1 MTWPQ
6 PVEVDGVIV
15 EPVHMEVLD
24 FEARRLRVWVLWGD
38 TLRSA
43 DVEIPED
50 QWESAWASHNAA
62 SSSDGEGTR

>member
-24 FEARRLRVWVLWGD
+24 FEARTLRVWVLWGD

-50 QWESAWASHNAA
+50 QWKSAWASHK
-62 SSSDGEGTR
+62 SDGKETRP